1 MRLDPERCRSLLF
14 VPAGNERFIDSAI
27 RGDADVIQIDLEDA
41 IAPNQKV
48 IARVNAKKDMES
60 LVSAGR
66 AVSVRVNAEKPLL
79 EDDLEAIVH
88 PELSA
93 LTLPKVENVEML
105 KEIDEQVTRLEADR
119 KIPLGAIRFIAQ
131 IESASGILNVREIA
145 NGSPRLAA
153 LGIGMEDLIAEVGGK
168 VDPDSLYFPAM
179 QSLYAAREA
188 GITPIGYL
196 GSITVYKDEGLFREW
211 VRRAKN
217 LGFEGGF
224 CIHPN
229 QVSILNE
236 TFRPTSEEVVEA
248 QSIAEAAEKHQEEGI
263 GAFAYNEKM
272 VDAPVVERA
281 KWVLRLNK
289 LYTLKKICKS

>member
-1 MRLDPERCRSLLF
+1 MQLDPERCRSLLF
-14 VPAGNERFIDSAI
+14 VPAGNERFLNSAL

-41 IAPNQKV
+41 IAPNQKEV
-48 IARVNAKKDMES
+48 AREHAKKD
-60 LVSAGR
+60 LAAIVSAGR
-66 AVSVRVNAEKPLL
+66 AVSVRVNAEKSLL
-79 EDDLEAIVH
+79 ENDLDAIVS
-88 PELSA
+88 PGLSA
-93 LTLPKVENVEML
+93 LTIPKVENAEMV
-105 KEIDEQVTRLEADR
+105 KELDDQVTRLEENR
-119 KIPLGAIRFIAQ
+119 MIPSGGIRFIAQ
-131 IESASGILNVREIA
+131 IESARGILNVREIA
-145 NGSPRLAA
+145 RSSPRLAA

-196 GSITVYKDEGLFREW
+196 GSITVYKDVELFQEW
-211 VRRAKN
+211 IRRARN

-236 TFRPTSEEVVEA
+236 TFRPTADEVAEA
-248 QSIAEAAEKHQEEGI
+248 LGVFDAAEKHQQGGV
-263 GAFAYNEKM
+263 GAFAHNGKM

-281 KWVLRLNK
+281 KRILRLNK
-289 LYTLKKICKS
+289 LYAPKETS